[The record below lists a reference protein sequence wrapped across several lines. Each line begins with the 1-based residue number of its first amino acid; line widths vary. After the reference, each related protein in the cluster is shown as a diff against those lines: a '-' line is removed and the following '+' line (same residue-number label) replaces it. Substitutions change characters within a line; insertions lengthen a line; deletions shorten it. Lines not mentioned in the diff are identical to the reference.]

1 MTPSQ
6 PEHVPLTVP
15 DDEMEIVGS
24 TDCNPE
30 PASNDPFIVISSDE
44 EDNNNTAYNDTG
56 RNPTSRNSRG
66 TGRSRTPE
74 VIDIS
79 DTERPDEPE
88 EEEDPRLNMERIFL
102 NGFQQEQHEY
112 LNNGFGFFRQ
122 PHYPVRAE
130 RNTGESSFSPRQF
143 AQYHQ
148 FISRIQGIP
157 GLGFGPHMRDDPA
170 FEADLQRAMRAS
182 MEDSL
187 SNFGPKK
194 VAHPEPP
201 STTTPGYTRSVRKR
215 QVVCCALCRSD
226 LGVGVPSEP
235 PKSSKTSPKKRK
247 RFSRFSD
254 LTDVE
259 RTLSKRMFFTKCG
272 HVYCGL
278 CVQNIR
284 RRRTS
289 RQKKEDKTNINV
301 DCITDFKGRY
311 VDTPFSLI
319 DHCVVPG
326 CKEKLPRSRGK
337 FFKEMFT

>member
-1 MTPSQ
+1 MTPQ
-6 PEHVPLTVP
+6 RECDPITVL
-15 DDEMEIVGS
+15 DDETEVVGS
-24 TDCNPE
+24 TDCIPE
-30 PASNDPFIVISSDE
+30 PASEDPFIVISSDE
-44 EDNNNTAYNDTG
+44 EDNTNTDTG
-56 RNPTSRNSRG
+56 NY
-66 TGRSRTPE
+66 RSRTPE
-74 VIDIS
+74 IIDIS

-88 EEEDPRLNMERIFL
+88 EEEEDPRLNMERIFM
-102 NGFQQEQHEY
+102 NSFQQDQHEY

-130 RNTGESSFSPRQF
+130 RNPGQPSFSPRQF
-143 AQYHQ
+143 AHYHH
-148 FISRIQGIP
+148 FISRLQGIP
-157 GLGFGPHMRDDPA
+157 GLGFGGPNMREYPA
-170 FEADLQRAMRAS
+170 FEEDLQRAMRAS

-194 VAHPEPP
+194 VSHPEPP
-201 STTTPGYTRSVRKR
+201 TTTTEGYTRSVRKR

-226 LGVGVPSEP
+226 LGVGIPPETKKPS
-235 PKSSKTSPKKRK
+235 KSSSPKKRK

-278 CVQNIR
+278 CVQFIK

-289 RQKKEDKTNINV
+289 RQKKEDKSNINV